1 MIMKKITS
9 IKTTR
14 AKELE
19 IKNAAEAAA
28 ARKAEL
34 EAIEEVDSFGTIEA
48 VKDGKLASVADEEDN
63 LLGIEGGKYHT
74 TVVNGKAISAK
85 TVEELDEI
93 KARMANGIE
102 GDGLLHKTVYILGIP
117 CDVHGRTEEELEA
130 DLRAAE
136 KAAYAHRDH
145 MFRDVLEAEALNA
158 DGYTEKDGKEI
169 TVRGRTCLIL
179 WDEQRVIMAGSHET
193 IIDLGDKDELGADAA
208 KLSKESIEKLL
219 IEKLNNKFE
228 EEDAS
233 YDEYEDGECCCDD
246 EDDDWDEE
254 ESEEDWD

>member
-1 MIMKKITS
+1 MKNIKS
-9 IKTTR
+9 IKQTR
-14 AKELE
+14 AQELE
-19 IKNAAEAAA
+19 TKNAAEAAA
-28 ARKAEL
+28 ARQAEL

-102 GDGLLHKTVYILGIP
+102 GDELLHKTVYILGMP
-117 CDVHGRTEEELEA
+117 CDIHGKNEAELEA
-130 DLRAAE
+130 DLKAAE
-136 KAAYAHRDH
+136 EAAYAHKWH
-145 MFRDVLEAEALNA
+145 MARDVIEAEALNA

-193 IIDLGDKDELGADAA
+193 LIDLGDKDELGNDAA
-208 KLSKESIEKLL
+208 KLSKESIEKILV
-219 IEKLNNKFE
+219 EKLNKKFE

-233 YDEYEDGECCCDD
+233 SYDEYEDDWNDNDEDD
-246 EDDDWDEE
+246 EDDWD
-254 ESEEDWD
+254 EDWD